1 MHPVSVSSHLA
12 TAYIKSAFPVKERKK
27 VEKGHQSG
35 CDTCVGR
42 PGLPHPLWPPNERVP
57 MKSTADITTDL
68 TSAMGFFIL
77 FFSSA
82 DKAEVL

>member
-12 TAYIKSAFPVKERKK
+12 TAYIKSAFPVEERKK

-42 PGLPHPLWPPNERVP
+42 PGLPHPLWPPNERER
-57 MKSTADITTDL
+57 ADEIDSRHHDRSDL
-68 TSAMGFFIL
+68 CHGFFY
-77 FFSSA
+77 FVF
-82 DKAEVL
+82 

>member
-42 PGLPHPLWPPNERVP
+42 PGLPHPLWPPNE
-57 MKSTADITTDL
+57 SADEIDSRHRDRSDL
-68 TSAMGFFIL
+68 CHGFFY
-77 FFSSA
+77 FVF
-82 DKAEVL
+82 